1 MKLLFLTH
9 SVKFMDTTLHCE
21 TYLLGKFYMHQ
32 ENNAPFMTKNKIC
45 IFFHGYFWDTLKKV
59 TYVFLLLNQVK

>member
-32 ENNAPFMTKNKIC
+32 ENNVPFMTKNKIC
-45 IFFHGYFWDTLKKV
+45 IFFMDIIWDTLKK
-59 TYVFLLLNQVK
+59 